1 MKPVFSIVIPT
12 YNRANVIGR
21 TLDSVLA
28 QTYQDW
34 ECLIVDDFSTD
45 NTKDVVEEYCNKDS
59 RFYFIINEKKK
70 GANGARNTGIEHA
83 KGDYVSFL
91 DSDDCWSPLTL
102 EIQKEKYLSDVEF
115 GCVYSDIHSIDI
127 KGREHDFGIPLG
139 IDGHCYAQVLMQGY
153 LVATSALSVK
163 RELVLNIGMFD
174 LELPSSQDDDI
185 CFKLAKQCKVGYI
198 PKVLTYMYVSAN
210 NRISDNTDRVATGWW
225 MLWNKY
231 ESDVLEYCGKD
242 VMVKHYKE
250 CLHNFV
256 HANNSKM
263 TWKAYKKCQQYGGCF
278 SIKKRLGIVAYCLS
292 CGKIQYVVRKVQS
305 VI

>member
-12 YNRANVIGR
+12 YNRANVIIR

-34 ECLIVDDFSTD
+34 ECLIVDDFSSD
-45 NTKDVVEEYCNKDS
+45 NTKEVISKYCKKDK
-59 RFYFIINEKKK
+59 RFRYFVNEGMK
-70 GANGARNTGIEHA
+70 GAQGARNTGITHSEG
-83 KGDYVSFL
+83 KFVSFL
-91 DSDDCWSPLTL
+91 DSDDTW
-102 EIQKEKYLSDVEF
+102 ENEMLSYQLQAYQNDENVY
-115 GCVYSDIHSIDI
+115 CVYARIQTILPNGNKEPWNI
-127 KGREHDFGIPLG
+127 YKNLNGYIYPE
-139 IDGHCYAQVLMQGY
+139 VLCQGY
-153 LVATSALSVK
+153 LTGTISLSAKKECFDRV
-163 RELVLNIGMFD
+163 GMFD
-174 LELPSSQDDDI
+174 ANFPSSQDDDM
-185 CFKLAKQCKVGYI
+185 CFRLAKYYKIGFIDQ
-198 PKVLTYMYVSAN
+198 LLANAYVSVD
-210 NRISDNTDRVATGWW
+210 NRISANLNRVATGWW

-242 VMVKHYKE
+242 VMAKHYKE

-292 CGKIQYVVRKVQS
+292 CGKIQYVVRKIQS